1 MRKVSDPGL
10 IHNEPTDVFDFLD
23 CSEMNNPHDRQQD
36 YGISTT
42 MGERLEKL
50 PRSNEGPQTAFG
62 V

>member
-1 MRKVSDPGL
+1 MRKTIQHPGL
-10 IHNEPTDVFDFLD
+10 IHNEPTDVLISD

-42 MGERLEKL
+42 MGERLENYLGVMKDQE
-50 PRSNEGPQTAFG
+50 RAFG